1 MFFEEISATLQLG
14 TGPLLLPHTDMV
26 TAQMRSCSVNSLIPK
41 EKGLVASYR
50 HELPIDDAQAKRVA

>member
-14 TGPLLLPHTDMV
+14 AGPLLLPPTDMV
-26 TAQMRSCSVNSLIPK
+26 TVQMAGCAFNSMTQN

-50 HELPIDDAQAKRVA
+50 HELSVIALQANRFP